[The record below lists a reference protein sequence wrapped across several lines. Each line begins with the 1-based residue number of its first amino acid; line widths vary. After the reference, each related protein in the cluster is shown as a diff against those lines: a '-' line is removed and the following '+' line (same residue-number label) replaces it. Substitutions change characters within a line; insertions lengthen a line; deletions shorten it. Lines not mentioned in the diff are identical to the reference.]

1 MTNIELYIDCFPN
14 YKFYG
19 IEVEHNKYFG
29 EVVKDSN
36 GITIFI
42 NTLQPEWQQLHTI
55 VHESAH
61 ADFNVFGDE
70 QRYSLNTLLAEKQAQ
85 YIANHFK
92 LKPSSAKS
100 MNTINYIVS

>member
-1 MTNIELYIDCFPN
+1 MRGDTCMTNIELYIDCFPN
-14 YKFYG
+14 YKFFG

-36 GITIFI
+36 GTRIFI

-61 ADFNVFGDE
+61 ADFDVFGDDK
-70 QRYSLNTLLAEKQAQ
+70 RHSMKTLLAEKQAE
-85 YIANHFK
+85 YVANHFQIK
-92 LKPSSAKS
+92 KPP
-100 MNTINYIVS
+100 TISK

>member
-1 MTNIELYIDCFPN
+1 MTNIELYIDCFPD

-29 EVVKDSN
+29 EVVKIDECV
-36 GITIFI
+36 TIFI

-61 ADFNVFGDE
+61 ADFNVFGDDKPH
-70 QRYSLNTLLAEKQAQ
+70 SMKTLLAEKQAE
-85 YIANHFK
+85 YVANHFK
-92 LKPSSAKS
+92 LKQSPALK
-100 MNTINYIVS
+100 